1 MADMWDVERGNENYP
16 TNLLDLQDPPKKL
29 YGRGSVEV
37 LRRPSISVI
46 GARRATPYG
55 LAVAEMAGRIAAES
69 DIVLVSGGARGCDSA
84 AARAALDAGGKTVVV
99 SGCGADLVYPKSSAD
114 VFSRAVSTGGAVIS
128 LDEWGTPPRRYAFPR
143 RNRLIAALSEA
154 TMIVEAGLRSG
165 TMSTASIAMDLGRR
179 LYAVPG
185 SILAPESA
193 GANRLIADGASI
205 IASETDLEA
214 CITLDFD
221 RMRLFKESPGRA
233 CGRLMSAI
241 VASPMRPDELAHRLE
256 ESIIEVLRTLSDYE
270 AKGWVTRLRD
280 GRYAASKE
288 FLKLRDRMEETDDDS

>member
-1 MADMWDVERGNENYP
+1 VDNLPPNLIG
-16 TNLLDLQDPPKKL
+16 NLLDLQDPPKKL
-29 YGRGSVEV
+29 YGRGSIEV

-185 SILAPESA
+185 SIFAPESA

-221 RMRLFKESPGRA
+221 RMRLFEELPGRA

-241 VASPMRPDELAHRLE
+241 VASPMRPDELAHRME